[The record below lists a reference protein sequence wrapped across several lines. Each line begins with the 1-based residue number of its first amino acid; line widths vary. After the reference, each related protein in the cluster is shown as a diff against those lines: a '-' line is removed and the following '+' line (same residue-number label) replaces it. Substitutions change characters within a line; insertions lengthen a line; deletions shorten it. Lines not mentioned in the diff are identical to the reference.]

1 MRLKLGT
8 KSPLISFTLVALAIS
23 LIVNFS
29 YMLLMVVNQSS
40 EIKGSKNER
49 HNSPVVVVEG
59 VLGLSVDGFGYLVDN
74 KTGDSIYVDRRS
86 VRRLDLESGD
96 LLTIEARDQVRYEN
110 AHYQMSRLLVR
121 NGQPFDYGSLYNSS
135 DQWLVVLYQILFYMV
150 VSLMLLL
157 LMTVRRTGENP
168 VWTSFFARA
177 VVAVLI
183 TSVAY
188 LLSPITFYHTGET

>member
-49 HNSPVVVVEG
+49 HNNPVVVVEG

-74 KTGDSIYVDRRS
+74 KTGDSIYGAAFQRWNNPYRGCYRS
-86 VRRLDLESGD
+86 GIY
-96 LLTIEARDQVRYEN
+96 TY
-110 AHYQMSRLLVR
+110 
-121 NGQPFDYGSLYNSS
+121 
-135 DQWLVVLYQILFYMV
+135 VLQQAF
-150 VSLMLLL
+150 
-157 LMTVRRTGENP
+157 
-168 VWTSFFARA
+168 
-177 VVAVLI
+177 
-183 TSVAY
+183 
-188 LLSPITFYHTGET
+188 